1 MAGDYTRLTFDPR
14 LDRAMVLEQQGRVHL
29 DADWNELVAILERR
43 LRVETYDFAGP
54 AVVPASEPDSFKLV
68 VQGGKLFVTRGRIY
82 VDGLL
87 AENHGEGQDGYEP
100 VWGESIGKELL
111 LLEDEPYAGSEDA
124 VKRLHK
130 QLLSGDELVYLDVWQ
145 REVTVVEDPSVLEPA
160 LGVDTCTR
168 VQTVWQIRALKLDQK
183 APRCGDDWSKYEP
196 WLEETAP
203 SAGRLTVQAVQPP
216 APDDPCAIAPVG
228 GYRGKENR
236 LYRVEIHDGG
246 GSGDAVTFKWSRD
259 NGAVASR
266 IVGPITDATTKPV
279 VPVERLGRDDV
290 LRFVPT
296 DWVELLDDAHELD
309 GTPGI
314 IAQVDSVD
322 QAQQTITLTA
332 PFPAGETI
340 DENRNPRIRRWD
352 QTAGLTNGVVPA
364 DFGTPIDLEDGIQV
378 TLTLADAGGR
388 VRTGDWWVFAARAA
402 TASVEELDEAPP
414 RGIRHHYARLGIL
427 EKGKVVDD
435 CRVVFPGD
443 CECEDGCAC
452 TVCVTPQSHA
462 GGDGPLTIQ
471 NAIDRVVKTGG
482 RVCLT
487 SGLYELQEPL
497 RIEGA
502 RSLAL
507 SGEGESTVI
516 SYVGDGLG
524 IVVLDSVDVV
534 LERFAIAV
542 ARASNKDFAA
552 TRERAQDVVTNQL
565 TMTKV
570 PSFTAAP
577 VGEQTIAIALVNTAA
592 CRVERCFAI
601 SGFAPGRTTSGLSI
615 NGSLG
620 IGLGGWSIDT
630 RIADNIVFSDVAIG
644 DLTIGRAGVT
654 TAFAYDHVGIATSY
668 SANVDL
674 EITDN
679 LLLGL
684 SAGIDFGSLPPRPN
698 GEKAAAAYEANIGP
712 SLHLGLTRVVDN
724 LVLGPR
730 AVGIALVNA
739 AAGAS
744 TSTGMLTAKKA
755 APARTLEA
763 TETLDTAEPD
773 VTTQPHVG
781 LATANATHTAA
792 ASLVLLGE
800 LAVGGLNRVDIVGNV
815 LELSGIGVVT
825 APGNLRI
832 EGNDITGETGSA
844 RFGRGGGILLTLGTA
859 RQGRSV
865 IVDNA
870 VRAVA
875 GFGIGWSGAP
885 GWLEV
890 RSNRL
895 AGVAGYGI
903 AGAINSRPDVVTIED
918 NTVEDVQIGG
928 TGLAYAVQASGAL
941 VAEIRAN
948 RVRGVG
954 TSTDETGGRAGIL
967 VSGCGT
973 TSVTDNILVAIGPA
987 GEQAGIAYG
996 IGYGGSLEVLD
1007 VRGNVVEL
1015 SQGSGTRDIPLA
1027 VFQSS
1032 WKVSDVGV
1040 AEVGASDHL
1049 AVLAESVRTENP
1061 AVLTPVF
1068 ERAREAANVKEII
1081 VRDAQFD
1088 PVPPGAGDVAIV
1100 DNTLRS
1106 SSPLPLVWIAATA
1119 NVTFA
1124 QNRVV
1129 RASGLLGTSGVLATT
1144 RGAVIVS
1151 SNRVETAKN
1160 ENAPASMALFV
1171 NAAAA
1176 KNDPHCTVLGNI
1188 TSRPILL
1195 NGSALPAP
1203 WEVLNIV
1210 A

>member
-87 AENHGEGQDGYEP
+87 AENHGEGQVDYEP
-100 VWGESIGKELL
+100 VWGESIGSDLTP
-111 LLEDEPYAGSEDA
+111 LEDEPYLGSA
-124 VKRLHK
+124 KLGAQLHK
-130 QLLSGDELVYLDVWQ
+130 QLLSGPELAYLDVWQ
-145 REVTVVEDPSVLEPA
+145 RELTVVEDPSVLEPA

-168 VQTVWQIRALKLDQK
+168 VQTIWQIRGLKLDKK
-183 APRCGDDWSKYEP
+183 APGCGDDWSKYEE
-196 WLEETAP
+196 WVQETAP
-203 SAGRLTVQAVQPP
+203 SAGRLTVQANQPP
-216 APDDPCAIAPVG
+216 APADPCAVAPVG

-236 LYRVEIHDGG
+236 LYRVEVHDGG
-246 GSGDAVTFKWSRD
+246 GSGDDVTIKWSRD

-290 LRFVPT
+290 LRFIPT

-309 GTPGI
+309 GKPGI
-314 IAQVDSVD
+314 IAQVDFVD

-332 PFPAGETI
+332 PLGGTI
-340 DENRNPRIRRWD
+340 DVNRNPRIRRWD

-364 DFGTPIDLEDGIQV
+364 GFGTTIDLEDGVQV
-378 TLTLADAGGR
+378 TLTLADPGGK
-388 VRTGDWWVFAARAA
+388 VRTGDWWVFWARAA
-402 TASVEELDEAPP
+402 TASVEELDQAPP
-414 RGIRHHYARLGIL
+414 RGIRHHYARLAIL
-427 EKGKVVDD
+427 DKGKIVDD
-435 CRVVFPGD
+435 CRVVFPGE
-443 CECEDGCAC
+443 CECEEGCAC
-452 TVCVTPQSHA
+452 TVCVTPSSH
-462 GGDGPLTIQ
+462 GEDDGPLTIQ

-487 SGLYELQEPL
+487 AGSYRLKQPL

-524 IVVLDSVDVV
+524 IAVLDSVDVV
-534 LERFAIAV
+534 LEDFAIAV
-542 ARASNKDFAA
+542 ARASDKEFAA
-552 TRERAQDVVTNQL
+552 TRERAQRVVTDEL

-570 PSFTAAP
+570 PSYTAAP

-592 CRVERCFAI
+592 GRVQRCFVI
-601 SGFAPGRTTSGLSI
+601 SGFAPGRTTSGLSV

-620 IGLGGWSIDT
+620 IGLGGWSADT
-630 RIADNIVFSDVAIG
+630 RIADNVVFSDVAIG
-644 DLTIGRAGVT
+644 DLTVGRAGVT
-654 TAFAYDHVGIATSY
+654 TAFAYDHVGLAKSY
-668 SANVDL
+668 AASVDL
-674 EITDN
+674 EIRDN

-684 SAGIDFGSLPPRPN
+684 SAGIDFGSLPPRPA
-698 GEKAAAAYEANIGP
+698 GAKSAEAYEAKIGP
-712 SLHLGLTRVVDN
+712 SLHLGLTRIVDN

-730 AVGIALVNA
+730 AVGIALVNTA
-739 AAGAS
+739 AAAS
-744 TSTGMLTAKKA
+744 TGTFAAKSA
-755 APARTLEA
+755 APERTLEA
-763 TETLDTAEPD
+763 TETLDTAEPQ
-773 VTTQPHVG
+773 VVTQPHVG

-800 LAVGGLNRVDIVGNV
+800 LLVGGLNRVDIVGNV
-815 LELSGIGVVT
+815 LDLSGIGIVT
-825 APGNLRI
+825 APGNVRI
-832 EGNDITGETGSA
+832 EGNDITGETGSS
-844 RFGRGGGILLTLGTA
+844 RLGRGGGILLTLGTA
-859 RQGRSV
+859 RQGRSA

-870 VRAVA
+870 VRAVS

-890 RSNRL
+890 RGNRL
-895 AGVAGYGI
+895 AGIAGYGI

-918 NTVEDVQIGG
+918 NTVEDVQVGSAGI
-928 TGLAYAVQASGAL
+928 AYGVQASGAL

-954 TSTDETGGRAGIL
+954 TSAADAGGRAGIL

-973 TSVTDNILVAIGPA
+973 TSVTDNFLVAIGPA
-987 GEQAGIAYG
+987 GDQGGVAYG
-996 IGYGGSLEVLD
+996 ISYGGTLEVLD
-1007 VRGNVVEL
+1007 IRGNVVEL
-1015 SQGSGTRDIPLA
+1015 SQGSGNHGIPLGVLQA
-1027 VFQSS
+1027 S
-1032 WKVSDVGV
+1032 WKVSEIAV

-1049 AVLAESVRTENP
+1049 ALLADSVRTENP
-1061 AVLTPVF
+1061 AILEPVF
-1068 ERAREAANVKEII
+1068 ERARAAAAAKAVII
-1081 VRDAQFD
+1081 RDDPAID
-1088 PVPPGAGDVAIV
+1088 PVPPGAGDISIV

-1106 SSPLPLVWIAATA
+1106 SSTLPLAWITTTA

-1129 RASGLLGTSGVLATT
+1129 RAGGLLGNSGVLAIA

-1151 SNRVETAKN
+1151 SNRVETAKT
-1160 ENAPASMALFV
+1160 ESAPASMALFV

-1195 NGSALPAP
+1195 NSSPLQAP
-1203 WEVLNIV
+1203 WEALNIV